1 MSNAVNR
8 EKLQSRGW
16 MACLVA
22 GWVGGVGC
30 GGGAEQEA
38 TEQAAGRG
46 RYVVEAGE
54 PFEEVVAGMYAQA
67 IEDFVVRARQEYGV
81 RWDTLTFGKIDFGE
95 PGDFPDIELPDRIA
109 GTAIRL
115 VSMREADAIQRAQPA
130 SWYVNLIGPV
140 HEDGAKFIFVVFSR
154 GFAHQFDGFLDYA
167 ATADGYRLEQV
178 RFEDFA
184 LRR

>member
-1 MSNAVNR
+1 MMKDMSRIRYVV
-8 EKLQSRGW
+8 GIG
-16 MACLVA
+16 ACLVV
-22 GWVGGVGC
+22 GWAGGVGC
-30 GGGAEQEA
+30 SGGTEQEA
-38 TEQAAGRG
+38 AEQVEEGG

-95 PGDFPDIELPDRIA
+95 PGDFPDIELPDKIA

-115 VSMREADAIQRAQPA
+115 VSMQEAEAIQRAQPA

-140 HEDGAKFIFVVFSR
+140 HKDGAKFIFVVFSR

>member
-1 MSNAVNR
+1 MSDA
-8 EKLQSRGW
+8 KLW
-16 MACLVA
+16 DVECLLDRCLPR
-22 GWVGGVGC
+22 GGVGWGVGC
-30 GGGAEQEA
+30 EGGAKQGAVKPAVAVDGERE
-38 TEQAAGRG
+38 GRE
-46 RYVVEAGE
+46 R
-54 PFEEVVAGMYAQA
+54 VAGMYAQA

-81 RWDTLTFGKIDFGE
+81 RWDTLTFGKHAFGE

-115 VSMREADAIQRAQPA
+115 VSMQEAEAIQRAQPA

-140 HEDGAKFIFVVFSR
+140 HKGGAKFIFVVFSR

-184 LRR
+184 LRRR

>member
-1 MSNAVNR
+1 MKDMRRIRNVVGIA
-8 EKLQSRGW
+8 
-16 MACLVA
+16 ACLVV
-22 GWVGGVGC
+22 GWAGGVGC
-30 GGGAEQEA
+30 SGGTEQEA
-38 TEQAAGRG
+38 AEQVEEGG

-81 RWDTLTFGKIDFGE
+81 RWDTLTFGKHAFGE

-115 VSMREADAIQRAQPA
+115 VSMQEAEAIQRAQPA

-140 HEDGAKFIFVVFSR
+140 HKDGAKFIFVVFSR
-154 GFAHQFDGFLDYA
+154 GFAHQFDGFLDYT
-167 ATADGYRLEQV
+167 ATGDGYRLAQV
-178 RFEDFA
+178 RFKDYA
-184 LRR
+184 YTRR